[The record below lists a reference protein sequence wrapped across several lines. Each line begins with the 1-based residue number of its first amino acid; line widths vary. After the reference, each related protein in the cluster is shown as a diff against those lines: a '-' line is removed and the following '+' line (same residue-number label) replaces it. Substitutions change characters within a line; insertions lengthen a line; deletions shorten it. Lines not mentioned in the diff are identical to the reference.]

1 MYKNI
6 YRNYRKIH
14 IVPTRKSTRK
24 STRKNYQDNAV

>member
-24 STRKNYQDNAV
+24 NYQDNAV